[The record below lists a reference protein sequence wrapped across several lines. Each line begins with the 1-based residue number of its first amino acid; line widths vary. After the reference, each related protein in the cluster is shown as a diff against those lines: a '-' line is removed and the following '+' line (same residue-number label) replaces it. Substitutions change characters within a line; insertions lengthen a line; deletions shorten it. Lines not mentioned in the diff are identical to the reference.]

1 MDGSSPHR
9 YSLRRMI
16 PEQPVTIPF
25 APGLSLEGALTLPD
39 RCPAGVVLCHPHP
52 RYGGDMDSPVVVAAA
67 EACAG
72 QGLAT
77 LRFNF
82 RGVGDSGGAWDEG
95 RGEQDDV
102 RAALALLRQRLQP
115 TARLAL
121 AGYSFGASMSSR
133 VAAGDQHLAGLA
145 LIAPPLISP
154 GWQPSTETPDRRP
167 RPSDRRSRGPV
178 LPPGRPDRPQ
188 PDPSSRHPH
197 DPRRH
202 RPLLLHRATTAHHR
216 PLRLGQQSE
225 SQRRASS
232 APTCDCNAREAPQLR
247 RVWAPYVALTAL
259 AKRHGF
265 AGARSVG
272 GMGGHFRGP
281 PSI

>member
-16 PEQPVTIPF
+16 TEQPVTIPF

-39 RCPAGVVLCHPHP
+39 QCPAGVVLCHPHP

-82 RGVGDSGGAWDEG
+82 RGVGDSRGAWDEG

-121 AGYSFGASMSSR
+121 AGYSFGASMSCR

-154 GWQPSTETPDRRP
+154 GWPPPPKLQIDGPILLIAGRNDQYCPPD
-167 RPSDRRSRGPV
+167 
-178 LPPGRPDRPQ
+178 
-188 PDPSSRHPH
+188 
-197 DPRRH
+197 
-202 RPLLLHRATTAHHR
+202 
-216 PLRLGQQSE
+216 
-225 SQRRASS
+225 
-232 APTCDCNAREAPQLR
+232 
-247 RVWAPYVALTAL
+247 ALTAL
-259 AKRHGF
+259 SQTLPHATLTIIDATDHFFFTALQPLTTALSTWASKVK
-265 AGARSVG
+265 ARASE
-272 GMGGHFRGP
+272 
-281 PSI
+281 